1 MRRFTIPKAWL
12 DRIIIA
18 GKTCSS
24 SEAGAKGVF
33 IASSRGGLYA
43 PGTPQQSNDFQE
55 IYLRAILAASSASRI
70 RPVNGRR
77 PTRCVI
83 AWF

>member
-12 DRIIIA
+12 DRIVIA

-55 IYLRAILAASSASRI
+55 IYLRAILALHRHQGSAQSTDAG
-70 RPVNGRR
+70 PL
-77 PTRCVI
+77 
-83 AWF
+83 AA